1 MLVVVAGGVVRM
13 TGSGMGCPDWP
24 KCFEQYIPPTS
35 EAQLPNNYK
44 EIYSEKRSKKIMRFA
59 GLLEQI
65 GLDDQA
71 TKLRNDPYIL
81 IEQNFSAFNTWT
93 EFINRLIGAISGLL
107 VFAVFVFSLKYIRSN
122 KALVLLSLFQVILIA
137 FQAWMGA
144 MTVATNLTP
153 WVLTMHML
161 VAILLIGIQI
171 KLIGMAMGDQKRIL
185 VVKGLLFKGLIYLGI
200 VVSGIQ
206 ILAGTGVR
214 QLIDEISIA
223 IPDRMEWIASLG
235 SDLYFHRSF
244 AIAVLVI
251 NGLLFYY
258 NVKRNLRLREISWLI
273 GIVVVEAL
281 SGIGMAYLGVPAF
294 LQPIHLTLSF
304 IMIALQ
310 LNLVQKVKIRA

>member
-71 TKLRNDPYIL
+71 TKLRNDPSIL

-137 FQAWMGA
+137 FHA
-144 MTVATNLTP
+144 
-153 WVLTMHML
+153 
-161 VAILLIGIQI
+161 
-171 KLIGMAMGDQKRIL
+171 
-185 VVKGLLFKGLIYLGI
+185 
-200 VVSGIQ
+200 
-206 ILAGTGVR
+206 
-214 QLIDEISIA
+214 
-223 IPDRMEWIASLG
+223 
-235 SDLYFHRSF
+235 
-244 AIAVLVI
+244 
-251 NGLLFYY
+251 
-258 NVKRNLRLREISWLI
+258 
-273 GIVVVEAL
+273 
-281 SGIGMAYLGVPAF
+281 
-294 LQPIHLTLSF
+294 
-304 IMIALQ
+304 
-310 LNLVQKVKIRA
+310 